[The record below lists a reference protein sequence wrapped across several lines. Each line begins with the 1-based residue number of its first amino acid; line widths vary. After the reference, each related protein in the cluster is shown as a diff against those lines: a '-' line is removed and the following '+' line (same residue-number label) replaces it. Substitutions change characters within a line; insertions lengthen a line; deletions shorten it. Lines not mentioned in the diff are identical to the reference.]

1 MTKTVYMS
9 TIDILTYFV
18 NSQGMDVAKRDK
30 ILAAA
35 LDVFLRY
42 GYKRVTM
49 NDIAEAVSISRPAL
63 YLVFDSKEDIFKSVY
78 AHWVKGVLSEIE
90 SKTGQ
95 LKTPEEKLRAAF
107 ELWTVRPF
115 ERMRA
120 SSEAAELLEST
131 FGFAQDSVNQG
142 YRSFEK
148 VLLPILKS
156 HSKFQSGRT
165 KVSAEK
171 TAHILSGAVR
181 GFKIVAKDVPEI
193 RSLIRELLILLLE
206 D

>member
-1 MTKTVYMS
+1 MH
-9 TIDILTYFV
+9 I
-18 NSQGMDVAKRDK
+18 AKRDK
-30 ILAAA
+30 VLAAA

-49 NDIAEAVSISRPAL
+49 NDIAEAAGISRPAL
-63 YLVFDSKEDIFKSVY
+63 YLVFESKEDIFKSVY
-78 AHWVKGVLSEIE
+78 EHWVKGTLIEIE
-90 SKTGQ
+90 SKIDQ

-131 FGFAQDSVNQG
+131 FGFAQDSVSQG

-148 VLLPILKS
+148 ILLPVLKS
-156 HSKFQSGRT
+156 HPKFQSARP

-171 TAHILSGAVR
+171 TVRILTGAVR

-193 RSLIRELLILLLE
+193 RSLIEELLILLL
-206 D
+206 DG

>member
-1 MTKTVYMS
+1 M
-9 TIDILTYFV
+9 DI
-18 NSQGMDVAKRDK
+18 AKKDK
-30 ILAAA
+30 ILGAA

-49 NDIAEAVSISRPAL
+49 NDIAEAAGISRPAL
-63 YLVFDSKEDIFKSVY
+63 YLVFESKEDIFKSVY
-78 AHWVKGVLSEIE
+78 EHWVKGTLIEIE
-90 SKTGQ
+90 SKIGQ

-131 FGFAQDSVNQG
+131 FGFAQDSVSQG

-148 VLLPILKS
+148 ILLPVLKS
-156 HSKFQSGRT
+156 HRKFQSAKT

-171 TAHILSGAVR
+171 TARVLSGAVR

-193 RSLIRELLILLLE
+193 RSLIKELLVLLL
-206 D
+206 DD

>member
-1 MTKTVYMS
+1 
-9 TIDILTYFV
+9 
-18 NSQGMDVAKRDK
+18 MDVAKRDK
-30 ILAAA
+30 VLTAAR
-35 LDVFLRY
+35 DVFIRY

-49 NDIAEAVSISRPAL
+49 NDIAEAAGISRPAL
-63 YLVFDSKEDIFKSVY
+63 YLVFESKEEIFKSVY
-78 AHWVKGVLSEIE
+78 EHFVKQTLSEIE
-90 SKTGQ
+90 IKIAP
-95 LKTPEEKLRAAF
+95 LKTPEEKLRVAF

-115 ERMRA
+115 QMMRA

-142 YRSFEK
+142 YRSFER
-148 VLLPILKS
+148 VLLPVLKS
-156 HSKFQSGRT
+156 HSKFQSAKT

-181 GFKIVAKDVPEI
+181 GFKITAKDAPEM
-193 RSLIRELLILLLE
+193 RSLIKDLLILLL

>member
-1 MTKTVYMS
+1 
-9 TIDILTYFV
+9 
-18 NSQGMDVAKRDK
+18 MDVTKRDK
-30 ILAAA
+30 ILTVARAI
-35 LDVFLRY
+35 FIRY

-49 NDIAEAVSISRPAL
+49 NDIAEAAGISRPAL
-63 YLVFDSKEDIFKSVY
+63 YLVFKSKEEIFKGVY
-78 AHWVKGVLSEIE
+78 EHWVKETLAEIE
-90 SKTGQ
+90 SKIAP
-95 LKTPEEKLRAAF
+95 LKSPDEKLRAAF

-115 ERMRA
+115 EIMRS
-120 SSEAAELLEST
+120 SSEVAELLECT

-148 VLLPILKS
+148 ILLPILKS
-156 HSKFQSGRT
+156 HSRFQGAKT

-181 GFKIVAKDVPEI
+181 GFKIVAKDVTEI
-193 RSLIRELLILLLE
+193 RSMIKELLILVLE

>member
-1 MTKTVYMS
+1 
-9 TIDILTYFV
+9 
-18 NSQGMDVAKRDK
+18 MDVAKREK

-49 NDIAEAVSISRPAL
+49 NDIAETAGISRPAL
-63 YLVFDSKEDIFKSVY
+63 YLVFESKEDIFKSVY
-78 AHWVKGVLSEIE
+78 EHWVKGTLLEIE
-90 SKTGQ
+90 SKVGQ
-95 LKTPEEKLRAAF
+95 LKTPEEKIRAAF
-107 ELWTVRPF
+107 ELWTVLPF

-142 YRSFEK
+142 YLSFEK
-148 VLLPILKS
+148 ILLPILKS
-156 HSKFQSGRT
+156 HSKFKSAKT

-171 TAHILSGAVR
+171 TVRILSGAVR
-181 GFKIVAKDVPEI
+181 GFKIVAKDAPEI
-193 RSLIRELLILLLE
+193 RSLIKDLITLSLDDSSLL
-206 D
+206 